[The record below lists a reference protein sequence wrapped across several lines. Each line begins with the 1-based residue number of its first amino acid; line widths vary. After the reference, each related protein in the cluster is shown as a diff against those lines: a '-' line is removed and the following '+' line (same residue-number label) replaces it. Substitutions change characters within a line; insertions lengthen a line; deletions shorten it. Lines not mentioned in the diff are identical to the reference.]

1 MTEGLRLAG
10 VGASEYQSVTAADSK
25 GTSAGRALRRGDVA
39 GLLRTLRRDYQ
50 ENAYFVTGQLD
61 NAEIYSPDCLFADPT
76 ISFRGRDL
84 YVRNLSLLVPF
95 LEDPQIQLKS
105 LRQLPA
111 EGRPLRRWQW
121 PVLLNS
127 RGSTDS
133 SSRSDSSRSDSSR
146 GSRGSSRS
154 SGSSASAESTRLFAQ
169 WRLTCYVRLP
179 WAPFVAVNGTTTYT
193 LNEQENQIVSHV
205 EAWDVTPGQALLLL
219 LKPSEQAAWRQRQ
232 SAQQQR

>member
-1 MTEGLRLAG
+1 MAAAQLFCVLFSVLCSWYTDTANHCTCCSLA
-10 VGASEYQSVTAADSK
+10 
-25 GTSAGRALRRGDVA
+25 
-39 GLLRTLRRDYQ
+39 
-50 ENAYFVTGQLD
+50 
-61 NAEIYSPDCLFADPT
+61 
-76 ISFRGRDL
+76 GRDL

-193 LNEQENQIVSHV
+193 LNEQENQVGVGCLQGVVVLSRNV
-205 EAWDVTPGQALLLL
+205 LL
-219 LKPSEQAAWRQRQ
+219 AA
-232 SAQQQR
+232 